1 MRRDETG
8 IDRFRDPL
16 YTVTEASRYL
26 GTPDSTLRDWVHGYR
41 RRQSRTTIA
50 GAPLLTTV
58 LMPARRP
65 NIPFVGLAEGMVLA
79 AMRASGV
86 PLQRIRPA
94 VARLQSEIGLE
105 HALASKR
112 LFTDGAEVLYD
123 YADRGD
129 DDVAV
134 AARELV
140 VVRHGQ
146 RVFNDVVEGYLRR
159 VEFGADGYA
168 RLIQLPGYDVA
179 ELVVDPAR
187 GFGQP
192 VFVRGGAR
200 LEDALSLFWAG
211 EALDDVALEY
221 GMPRDQLEDAIR
233 VDGRRRAA

>member
-1 MRRDETG
+1 
-8 IDRFRDPL
+8 
-16 YTVTEASRYL
+16 
-26 GTPDSTLRDWVHGYR
+26 
-41 RRQSRTTIA
+41 
-50 GAPLLTTV
+50 
-58 LMPARRP
+58 MPARRP